1 MIYPNGAILVTL
13 TVNPDLMLNILETVQ
28 DKKRT
33 LWVKKHAN
41 VDR

>member
-33 LWVKKHAN
+33 L
-41 VDR
+41 